1 MPANVEPLRRCLSQ
15 IMGLNDAAWKK
26 LFDRYKILDAVRN
39 QGEFVISAN
48 QIKEFRE
55 PRLMTKFDH
64 KVNLPSIFSE
74 NNLSILPIT
83 RGDYIISSFSAY
95 KEFETPCAETQRISI
110 PPHIQS
116 LMPQFIVSE
125 AIALNCANA
134 CGILNDFLEDDEI
147 VPTVSGRMSSG
158 RFDFTIDTALGAKN
172 VTVNN
177 SQIEIDAAYEGINY
191 LSLFEAKRDLS
202 DDFLV
207 RQLYYPFRVW
217 ESRVTKPVKPIFLI
231 FSNGVF
237 NLYQYQFDDPFNYN
251 SLWLVKQKNYVIATE
266 ICLLD
271 IENLLRTVP
280 EACEPKISFPQANS
294 MSRIINLIELLYEKP
309 MTRPDITTKYAFDSR
324 QTNYYTDAG
333 RYLGLIDKECDRE
346 NRTLYRL
353 STRGRHIMGLGYK
366 ERQLAIVS
374 QILAHKVF
382 RETLKLHLQY
392 GEMPDTQTIVRIMKE
407 ADLYKVQA
415 DSTYIRRSSTVAG
428 WVNWILSIIEE

>member
-1 MPANVEPLRRCLSQ
+1 
-15 IMGLNDAAWKK
+15 MGLNDTAWEN
-26 LFDRYKILDAVRN
+26 LFSKYNILDTVRN
-39 QGEFVISAN
+39 QGEFIISAN

-64 KVNLPSIFSE
+64 KINLPSIFSD

-95 KEFETPCAETQRISI
+95 KEFETPNTEVQRVSI

-116 LMPQFIVSE
+116 LMPQFLVSE

-147 VPTVSGRMSSG
+147 VSTVNGRMSSG
-158 RFDFTIDTALGAKN
+158 TFDFNIDTLAGTKS

-217 ESRVTKPVKPIFLI
+217 SSRVTKTVKPVFLI
-231 FSNGVF
+231 FSNGIF
-237 NLYQYQFDDPFNYN
+237 NLYQYQFDDPNKYN
-251 SLWLVKQKNYVIATE
+251 SLRLIKQKNYVIATD
-266 ICLLD
+266 ISLAD
-271 IENLLRTVP
+271 IESLMMTVSKVREP
-280 EACEPKISFPQANS
+280 EISFPQANS
-294 MSRIINLIELLYEKP
+294 MARIINLIELLHEKP
-309 MTRPDITTKYAFDSR
+309 MTKQDITTEYAFDER

-333 RYLGLIDKECDRE
+333 RYLELIDKGHDEE
-346 NRTLYRL
+346 NNIVFQL
-353 STRGRHIMGLGYK
+353 SEKGRYIMGLEYK

-374 QILAHKVF
+374 QILMHGVF
-382 RETLKLHLQY
+382 HEVLKLHLQY
-392 GEMPDTQTIVRIMKE
+392 GEMPDTNTIVQIMKNSN
-407 ADLYKVQA
+407 LYNVRA
-415 DSTYIRRSSTVAG
+415 DSTFVRRSSTVVG
-428 WVNWILSIIEE
+428 WINWILSIIEE